1 MGKEERATGGERGG
15 GEGGEKGKEAR
26 EREGKTASQTSREER
41 TRMRAG
47 KQYETQNE
55 GMRAG
60 DKDVKVNNIFAI
72 KDLKFIHGLYW
83 GIHMYSHMYIYTYKS
98 QT

>member
-1 MGKEERATGGERGG
+1 MGGWG
-15 GEGGEKGKEAR
+15 KGKVSK
-26 EREGKTASQTSREER
+26 REGRKDSKANSKRR
-41 TRMRAG
+41 IRMRAG
-47 KQYETQNE
+47 KQHETQNE

-60 DKDVKVNNIFAI
+60 YRDIKVNNIFAI

-98 QT
+98 QTRHSDILPLWS